1 LNYPNNFKK
10 GFLSYIGLGELA
22 AQGSRAILAFWL
34 IICMT
39 FFLFGDQNLIA
50 PNLKNI
56 ANSFGII
63 DQKDIDWYIGGL
75 IPIFFFILGGLI
87 SISMGYFSQKFSR
100 KNLLIFSVLMG
111 EIPCFLTGFSN
122 SYTEFFIYRVLC
134 GFGLGGVFPI
144 LFSIVGDYFSIRSR
158 VTATAYISLAMG
170 LGVGIGQLVGGILG
184 NSDPINGW
192 RTSFIAM
199 SAPAFLF
206 VLVYAIFCK
215 EPKRGIMED
224 EFKDIN
230 VEELNNHLSWQDVK
244 VILKSKTNLGVFLQ
258 GIPGCVP
265 WGVFFVFLVDYY
277 ESTYLLSKAEASGL
291 LTFAAIG
298 IFLGTFLG
306 GVIGQRLFNI
316 NHIYQPIFA
325 MTSIFLGVFPCLY
338 LLHADSIARSALFIP
353 MNIFAGM
360 IITFP
365 LSNVRSILINANAPK
380 NRSAAFALYNLT
392 DDLGKGL
399 GPALSAI
406 ILNLIPDRTMA
417 LSISILF
424 WIPCAI
430 FWLPIVFNFKK
441 DEMNVRETLLKDAQR
456 IKVTK

>member
-1 LNYPNNFKK
+1 MLSTTHRKS
-10 GFLSYIGLGELA
+10 FLSYLGLGELSS
-22 AQGSRAILAFWL
+22 QGWRVILAFWM
-34 IICMT
+34 IIGMT

-56 ANSFGII
+56 ASSFGII
-63 DQKDIDWYIGGL
+63 DQKEIDWYLGGL
-75 IPIFFFILGGLI
+75 IPIFFFILGGCV
-87 SISMGYFSQKFSR
+87 SVSMGYFSQKYSR

-111 EIPCFLTGFSN
+111 EIPCFLTGFST

-144 LFSIVGDYFSIRSR
+144 LFSIVGDYFSSKFR
-158 VTATAYISLAMG
+158 VTATAYVSLAMG
-170 LGVGIGQLVGGILG
+170 LGVGIGQLAGGILG
-184 NSDPINGW
+184 QADPINGW
-192 RTSFIAM
+192 RTSFIVM
-199 SAPAFLF
+199 SVPSFFFAFIYWLF
-206 VLVYAIFCK
+206 CS
-215 EPKRGIMED
+215 EPKRGVMEE
-224 EFKDIN
+224 EFQDIN
-230 VEELNNHLSWQDVK
+230 VDELNNRLSWEDVK
-244 VILKSKTNLGVFLQ
+244 VILKSKTNIGVFLQ

-277 ESTYLLSKAEASGL
+277 ETAYSLGKAEASGL

-316 NHIYQPIFA
+316 NRTYQPIFVMA
-325 MTSIFLGVFPCLY
+325 SIFLGVFPCLY
-338 LLHADSIARSALFIP
+338 LLHAGPIVKSPFFILL
-353 MNIFAGM
+353 NIFTGM

-365 LSNVRSILINANAPK
+365 LSNVRSILINANSPK

-406 ILNLIPDRTMA
+406 ILTLVPERTTA

-424 WIPCAI
+424 WIPCAL

-441 DEMNVRETLLKDAQR
+441 DELHVRESLAQDALR
-456 IKVTK
+456 IKAN

>member
-1 LNYPNNFKK
+1 MLSSNSKK
-10 GFLSYIGLGELA
+10 SFHSYLGLGELSN
-22 AQGSRAILAFWL
+22 QGSRVILAFWMIL
-34 IICMT
+34 GMA

-56 ANSFGII
+56 AASFGITE
-63 DQKDIDWYIGGL
+63 QKEIDWYIGGL
-75 IPIFFFILGGLI
+75 IPIFFFILGGLV

-100 KNLLIFSVLMG
+100 KNLLIISVLLG
-111 EIPCFLTGFSN
+111 EIPCFLTGFST
-122 SYTEFFIYRVLC
+122 SYTEFFIFRVLC

-144 LFSIVGDYFSIRSR
+144 LFSIVGDYFSSKSR
-158 VTATAYISLAMG
+158 VTATAYMSLAMG
-170 LGVGIGQLVGGILG
+170 LGVGIGQLVGGIFG
-184 NSDPINGW
+184 QTDPINGW
-192 RTSFIAM
+192 RMSFIAM
-199 SAPAFLF
+199 SAPSFIF
-206 VLVYAIFCK
+206 VLIYAIFCS
-215 EPKRGIMED
+215 EPKRGGMEE
-224 EFKDIN
+224 EFQDIN
-230 VEELNNHLSWQDVK
+230 VDELNNKLSWKDVK
-244 VILKSKTNLGVFLQ
+244 IILQSKTNLGVFLQ

-277 ESTYLLSKAEASGL
+277 ETAYSLGKAEASGL

-298 IFLGTFLG
+298 IFIGTFLG

-316 NHIYQPIFA
+316 NRTYQPVFVMI
-325 MTSIFLGVFPCLY
+325 SIFLGVFPCLY
-338 LLHADSIARSALFIP
+338 LLHAGQIVGSPLFILV
-353 MNIFAGM
+353 NIFTGM

-406 ILNLIPDRTMA
+406 ILTLVPERTTA

-424 WIPCAI
+424 WIPCAL
-430 FWLPIVFNFKK
+430 FWLPIVFYFKK
-441 DEMNVRETLLKDAQR
+441 DELSVRESLVQDALR
-456 IKVTK
+456 IKAN